1 MLLFFPLRSHA
12 HQLSVGECNEAG
24 DFIKNAALARDGG
37 ISEAIFIDKIRDDI
51 EVIRAFPPQLRWFV
65 QDDDDARLLL
75 AAAAEVFQRP
85 KEARVHQV
93 EFFKSCM
100 ARAKMSGGARR
111 ASM

>member
-65 QDDDDARLLL
+65 QDDDARLLL